1 VVAPDPNLQ
10 IENSKGYMLSALYK
24 IGAVANVKAGYE
36 NIQITAPSDRNL
48 TGIQNYFGLMLPEPA
63 VNATGEQVLSLWW
76 VGADYR
82 VTRAL
87 DLGAGFYDINTC
99 NHPEVGKAYDA
110 EAGSL
115 LADYTFSSS
124 FDAYVGIMLL
134 HYSGAGLEKK
144 KPVIAYDDNAL
155 YGVGLRVR
163 F

>member
-1 VVAPDPNLQ
+1 
-10 IENSKGYMLSALYK
+10 ML
-24 IGAVANVKAGYE
+24 V
-36 NIQITAPSDRNL
+36 
-48 TGIQNYFGLMLPEPA
+48 LPEPA
-63 VNATGEQVLSLWW
+63 VNVTGEQVLSLWW
-76 VGADYR
+76 VGGDYKF
-82 VTRAL
+82 THAF
-87 DLGAGFYDINTC
+87 DLGVGFYDINTY

-110 EAGSL
+110 EAGSI
-115 LADYTFSSS
+115 LADYTFTKS